1 LGSADR
7 TALAS
12 TRRIVGVS
20 MPADGGMLQRVL
32 LCMSSS
38 AHARSVAQ
46 AMECQFLPCPRVSL
60 EMPVK
65 AGLGASAVVAMI
77 AGGA

>member
-1 LGSADR
+1 
-7 TALAS
+7 
-12 TRRIVGVS
+12 
-20 MPADGGMLQRVL
+20 MPAGGGMLQRGL

-38 AHARSVAQ
+38 AYARSVAQ

-65 AGLGASAVVAMI
+65 AGLGASAVEAMI
-77 AGGA
+77 AGGAWAVVPRILSTPSRSPNKS